1 MPGDLDGDGY
11 DDLVFVDGYCVRI
24 AYGSKTWPHKL
35 STSPMANLVSSAG
48 VAPDC
53 MGMTSTTGE
62 FPYSFGVASVGDVD
76 RDGYADFLITFQ
88 PGIGSSPKDQSGSLL
103 VYGGPRRLV
112 GRTLMSE
119 VGGARFLGGA
129 RASGLGDVNGDGFA
143 DFGGWVGEDL
153 VVFFGAARRF
163 AGEVTLDQAGARL
176 SFETGHEF
184 SWVRPVGDF
193 DGDGNAD
200 FALARVDAADILTLG
215 CEGLRGRLWLI
226 LGGPQL
232 SGTIALDHMP
242 FIDGPIVPIPESDQ
256 ILGDL
261 DGDGLADLA
270 FSTCQGQTAIQN
282 VLYGRTDAS
291 TLSAPADVT
300 VTGPAT
306 FATADVDGDGHLD
319 WILGDPSANSGNG
332 EVYVLRG
339 TGTRLSGAIDPT
351 QGSLQI
357 PSAYKVPARPGEQ
370 GESVGVWLSAGKDVD
385 GDGLGDVLVGAYA
398 THNADGSPSADADSN
413 FGHMILLRGA
423 ALKATMAR

>member
-11 DDLVFVDGYCVRI
+11 DDLVFVDGDCVRI

-35 STSPMANLVSSAG
+35 STSAMANLVTSAG
-48 VAPDC
+48 VASDC

-62 FPYSFGVASVGDVD
+62 FPYMFGVASVGDVD
-76 RDGYADFLITFQ
+76 RDGYADFLINFD
-88 PGIGSSPKDQSGSLL
+88 PGIGSSPQDHSGSLL

-119 VGGARFLGGA
+119 VGGARFLGAG
-129 RASGLGDVNGDGFA
+129 RALGLGDVNGDGFA
-143 DFGGWVGEDL
+143 DFGSRVGEEL

-163 AGEVTLDQAGARL
+163 VGEVTLDQAGARL
-176 SFETGHEF
+176 
-184 SWVRPVGDF
+184 PVPEGYWSLGVQAIGDF

-200 FALARVDAADILTLG
+200 FALSALGGMDHPIEG
-215 CEGLRGRLWLI
+215 CEDIRGRVWLI
-226 LGGPQL
+226 LGGPQV
-232 SGTIALDHMP
+232 SGTVALDRMP
-242 FIDGPIVPIPESDQ
+242 FVEGRLFLYPESDQ

-270 FSTCQGQTAIQN
+270 FSTCQGPTATQN
-282 VLYGRTDAS
+282 VLYGRADAS
-291 TLSAPADVT
+291 TISALGDAT
-300 VTGPAT
+300 VMGAST

-319 WILGDPSANSGNG
+319 WILGDPLANSGNG
-332 EVYVLRG
+332 VVYVLRG

-357 PSAYKVPARPGEQ
+357 PSAYKVPVRPGGQ

-398 THNADGSPSADADSN
+398 TYNADGSPSSDADSN
-413 FGHMILLRGA
+413 FNHMILLRGA
-423 ALKATMAR
+423 ALKAALSR